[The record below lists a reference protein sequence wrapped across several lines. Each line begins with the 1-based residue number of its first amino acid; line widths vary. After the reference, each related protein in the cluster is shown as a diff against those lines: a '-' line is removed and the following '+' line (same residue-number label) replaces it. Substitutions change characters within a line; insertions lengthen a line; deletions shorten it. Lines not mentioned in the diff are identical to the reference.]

1 MVRSYTRH
9 VPILRTFFITEFR
22 GSRSSGLTCKKN
34 VKNFPGENFPGQKL
48 SRGKLSRGK
57 LSRGKLSR
65 GKLSRGKFST
75 FQGKN
80 RDGTHRV
87 FRACDAGRACDC
99 YSGPPCGPGEVLDA
113 LRKSE
118 TCTFQRSFW
127 AVTPHELIDS
137 LTHTHTVLLG
147 LHVERVRG
155 LKRREWARRVACNT
169 GCHCHGPF
177 GHCLTLHL
185 AWLRSLLCRTVA
197 MTWGSRRLVQQNC
210 VSVGSRHRLGL

>member
-1 MVRSYTRH
+1 MVRSYTRY
-9 VPILRTFFITEFR
+9 VPNLVRTFFTTEFR
-22 GSRSSGLTCKKN
+22 GTRSSCLTCQKKS
-34 VKNFPGENFPGQKL
+34 QKL
-48 SRGKLSRGK
+48 SRGKLSRGKLSRGKVSMGK

-80 RDGTHRV
+80 RDGMHRV

-99 YSGPPCGPGEVLDA
+99 YSGPVCCAGEVLDA
-113 LRKSE
+113 LLKSE
-118 TCTFQRSFW
+118 TCTFQRSIW
-127 AVTPHELIDS
+127 AVTPHELTDS

-177 GHCLTLHL
+177 GHCLKLHL
-185 AWLRSLLCRTVA
+185 A
-197 MTWGSRRLVQQNC
+197 
-210 VSVGSRHRLGL
+210 